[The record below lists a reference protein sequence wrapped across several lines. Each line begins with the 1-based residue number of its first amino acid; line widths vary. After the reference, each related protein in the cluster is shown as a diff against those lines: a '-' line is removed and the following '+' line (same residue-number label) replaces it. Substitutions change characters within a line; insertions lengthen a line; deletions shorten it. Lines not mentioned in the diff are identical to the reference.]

1 MWGRLSL
8 IIDHWSLGHGLI
20 LFRCSCRDWSLD
32 DWMTGELDVRMTD
45 WLRWRRVS
53 SMQVIGNGLE
63 RLFSFLS
70 FGMMLITHMGEKG
83 RVGWP

>member
-1 MWGRLSL
+1 
-8 IIDHWSLGHGLI
+8 
-20 LFRCSCRDWSLD
+20 
-32 DWMTGELDVRMTD
+32 MTGGLDVRMTD

-70 FGMMLITHMGEKG
+70 FGIKLITHMGEKG